1 MAAFLF
7 APPEPPTYSID
18 SLSGKLAVVGGV
30 PCLVLE
36 ADAPAGAQICILYAH
51 GNAVDIGQIVA
62 MMRKIQFVL
71 MKRAGTHHALRKGMS
86 GGRLDDGGGAG
97 SSLALI

>member
-7 APPEPPTYSID
+7 APPDPPTYTIEG
-18 SLSGKLAVVGGV
+18 LSGKLAVIGGV
-30 PCLVLE
+30 PSLVLE

-62 MMRKIQFVL
+62 AER
-71 MKRAGTHHALRKGMS
+71 
-86 GGRLDDGGGAG
+86 
-97 SSLALI
+97 SSLG